1 MTNKPFIRRA
11 QTADLQQ
18 LLDIYNYEVLHG
30 VATFDITP
38 KSLDERRQWLEEH
51 NIGNFPLIVAV
62 DTTDAVMGYA
72 SLSAYR
78 TKEAYRQTAELSVYI
93 APDHRGKGV
102 ASALLE
108 AIIDIAR
115 RETDLHTIVSVITS
129 GNDISRRLHEKFGFE
144 FCGTMRDVGMKW
156 GEWLGIDNFTLHI

>member
-11 QTADLQQ
+11 QTVDLQQ

-62 DTTDAVMGYA
+62 DTADAVMGYA

>member
-62 DTTDAVMGYA
+62 DTADAVMGYA

>member
-62 DTTDAVMGYA
+62 DTADAVMGYA

-102 ASALLE
+102 ASLLLE

>member
-51 NIGNFPLIVAV
+51 NIGNFPLILAV
-62 DTTDAVMGYA
+62 DTADAVMGYA